1 MASEPRDSPPGYERT
16 PPASSTHQPS
26 NNTYCHAA
34 FALKHISKGKAA
46 GQRAPLWI
54 RARFQALLFTLGCH
68 IQRHCGKVLFIGLLV
83 FGALSVGLRVAAIE
97 TDIEQ
102 LWVEA
107 GSRVSRELRY
117 TKDKQGEENVF
128 TSQMLIQTP
137 KQEGT
142 NILTQ
147 ESLLLHLE
155 AALSASKVQVSLYG
169 KSWDLNKICF
179 KSGVPI
185 IENVMIERMIDKLFP
200 CMIITPLDCFW
211 EGSKLQGGS
220 AYLPGM
226 PDIQWMNLDPLKL
239 MDQLSQFTS
248 LEGFREML
256 DKAQVGHAYMNRPCL
271 DPNDP
276 DCPLSAPNKDL
287 RQSPDIAVELKGGC
301 HGFSKKFMH
310 WQEELIL
317 GERERS
323 SQGSL
328 QSAEALQTMF
338 LLMSPKQLYEHFKDD
353 YEIHDINWNEE
364 KATAILETWQRKFVE
379 VVHGSIPQNSSSNV
393 YAFSTTT
400 LNDIMKSFSDV
411 SVIRVAGGYLLML
424 AYACV
429 TMLRWDCAKSQG
441 AVGLAGV
448 LLVALSVAA
457 GLGLCSLLGL
467 SFNAATTQ
475 VLPFLALGIGVDDMF
490 LLAHSFTE
498 TGSNI
503 PFKACDTNLL
513 SSLFCE
519 KTGDCLRRTGT
530 SVALTSINNMI
541 AFFMAALVPIPALRA
556 FSLQAAV
563 VVVFNF
569 AMVLL
574 IFPAILSLD
583 LHRREDKRLDILC
596 CFYSPCSSRVIQIQ
610 PQEFSDANDN
620 HAPPHPH
627 APAMGTF
634 TGSTTITTS
643 THITT
648 TVQAFTQCDAAGQHI
663 VTILPPTSQ
672 ISTSPGPPPPS
683 SSSTDQY
690 GSRLFTPSSS
700 TRDLLSQ
707 TEENNP
713 GRECVPLPFLRWDLA
728 RFARDKYAPLL
739 LKPETKTAV
748 VVAFV
753 ALLGLSLYGTTK
765 VHDGLYLTDIV
776 PRDTKEYDFISAQ
789 FKYFSFYNM
798 YLVTMDGFDYAHSQR
813 ELVQLHNAFNSVKY
827 IVRDSDQKLPRM
839 WLHYFQDWLRGLQAS
854 FDADWEAGRITYES
868 YRNGTEDGAL
878 AYKLLIQTGSKKE
891 PFNYSQLTSRRL
903 VDDDGMIPA
912 EVFYIYL
919 TVWVSNDPLGY
930 AASQANFYPHPHEWI
945 HDKYDTT
952 GENLRIPAAEPL
964 EFAQFPFYLNGLRQ
978 ASDFIEAIE
987 SVRSIC
993 EEFMRKGIQNYPNGY
1008 PFLFWEQYIGLRHW
1022 FLLSISVVLACTFLV
1037 CAILLLNPW
1046 TAGVIVFILAM
1057 MTVELFG
1064 IMGLIGIKLS
1074 AIPVVIL
1081 IASVGIGV
1089 EFTVHIA
1096 LGFLTAIG
1104 DRNTRSAV
1112 ALEHMFAPVM
1122 DGAIST
1128 LLGVLMLAGSEFDF
1142 IMRYFFAVLAILTLL
1157 GILNGLVLLPVLL
1170 SIMGPPAEV
1179 APANGGNCL
1188 SSPSPKV
1195 TPPAM
1200 NHHGY
1205 YAGHIPSGRRQ
1216 AFSEVSDS
1224 EYYSETTTTS
1234 GIGEEDY
1241 KHSDRSAY
1249 ITAPNQPPTSR
1260 ILLEASKNPT
1270 FPKLTVVK
1278 PFSEGPAAGDPKDQA
1293 NESAQNAVNSI
1304 SSQVMR
1310 WDGKQDYQGHRRQ
1323 HLPSDR
1329 AHCPG
1334 RTTHCGPS
1342 RGPQQNRTKAPAH
1355 AGNTVTMVTATASVT
1370 VAVHP
1375 SLPGSYQGYMH
1386 EGFEDSE
1393 SDSFEDTKRTSQT
1406 YGRAT
1411 HSSKRDSLEIQD
1423 LESLEKNQH
1432 QAKQGLAT
1440 SGLSESDTAP
1450 AFEVTVMAPQPQ
1462 GQPRGREAGEGTDST
1477 AQRCPVQARLQ
1488 LRFER
1493 TGILRK
1499 MLACLH
1505 MLKTEQPARELLAFE
1520 FWPPNRPHSLTLL
1533 KTHSYSFHEDS
1544 G

>member
-1 MASEPRDSPPGYERT
+1 MASDHGVPGACVYGDLPPSYTRSQ
-16 PPASSTHQPS
+16 PPADPDLLRRPS
-26 NNTYCHAA
+26 YCHAA
-34 FALKHISKGKAA
+34 FALKQISKGKAV
-46 GQRAPLWI
+46 GQKAPLWI
-54 RARFQALLFTLGCH
+54 RARFQALLFSLGCH

-107 GSRVSRELRY
+107 GSRVSSELHYTRE
-117 TKDKQGEENVF
+117 KQGEESVF

-137 KQEGT
+137 KKEGT

-147 ESLLLHLE
+147 EALLVHME
-155 AALSASKVQVSLYG
+155 AALSASKVQVSLFG
-169 KSWDLNKICF
+169 KSWDLNKICY

-211 EGSKLQGGS
+211 EGAKLQGGS

-226 PDIQWMNLDPLKL
+226 PDIQWMNLDPVKL
-239 MDQLSQFTS
+239 MEELSQFTS
-248 LEGFREML
+248 LEGFKEML

-271 DPNDP
+271 DPSDT
-276 DCPLSAPNKDL
+276 DCPLSAPNKEH
-287 RQSPDIAVELKGGC
+287 RESPDIAEHVQGGC
-301 HGFSKKFMH
+301 HGFSRKFMH

-317 GERERS
+317 GGRVKN
-323 SQGSL
+323 SQDIL
-328 QSAEALQTMF
+328 LSAEALQTMF

-364 KATAILETWQRKFVE
+364 KATAILESWQRKFVE
-379 VVHGSIPQNSSSNV
+379 VVHHSIPENSSQSIH
-393 YAFSTTT
+393 AFSTTT

-411 SVIRVAGGYLLML
+411 SAIRVAGGYLLML

-498 TGSNI
+498 AGSNI
-503 PFKACDTNLL
+503 PFK
-513 SSLFCE
+513 E
-519 KTGDCLRRTGT
+519 RTGDCLRRTGT

-556 FSLQAAV
+556 FSLQAAII
-563 VVVFNF
+563 VVFNF

-596 CFYSPCSSRVIQIQ
+596 CLYSPCSDRVIHLSPHELSDVGEQ
-610 PQEFSDANDN
+610 PHNPTTATAHTHQYA
-620 HAPPHPH
+620 A
-627 APAMGTF
+627 
-634 TGSTTITTS
+634 GSTITTS
-643 THITT
+643 TQITT

-672 ISTSPGPPPPS
+672 ISTSPTSIIVCPTSQPQAITPS
-683 SSSTDQY
+683 PTTTSVPDPY
-690 GSRLFTPSSS
+690 GSQLFTPTSSS
-700 TRDLLSQ
+700 TRDLLAQVEDSKS
-707 TEENNP
+707 
-713 GRECVPLPFLRWDLA
+713 GKKCVPLPFLHWNLS
-728 RFARDKYAPLL
+728 RFAREKYAPLL
-739 LKPETKTAV
+739 LKPKSKATV
-748 VVAFV
+748 VVLFLG
-753 ALLGLSLYGTTK
+753 LLGLSLYGTTM

-776 PRDTKEYDFISAQ
+776 PRDTKEYDFIDAQ

-798 YLVTMDGFDYAHSQR
+798 HLVTMDGFDYARSQR
-813 ELVQLHNAFNSVKY
+813 LLIQLHNAFNSVRY
-827 IVRDSDQKLPRM
+827 VVRDSDNRLPRM
-839 WLHYFQDWLRGLQAS
+839 WLHYFQDWLRGLQAA
-854 FDADWEAGRITYES
+854 FDADWQAGRITYDS

-891 PFNYSQLTSRRL
+891 PFNYSQLTAQRL
-903 VDDDGMIPA
+903 VDAEGLIPP

-930 AASQANFYPHPHEWI
+930 AASQANFYPHPREWI

-978 ASDFIEAIE
+978 ASDFVEAIE
-987 SVRSIC
+987 SVRAVC
-993 EEFMRKGIQNYPNGY
+993 DEFSRKGVFNYPNGY

-1022 FLLSISVVLACTFLV
+1022 FLLAISVVLACTFLV

-1046 TAGVIVFILAM
+1046 TAGITVFILAM

-1104 DRNTRSAV
+1104 NRNKRSAV
-1112 ALEHMFAPVM
+1112 ALEHMFAPVV

-1142 IMRYFFAVLAILTLL
+1142 IMRYFFAVLAILTVL
-1157 GILNGLVLLPVLL
+1157 GMLNGLVLLPVLL
-1170 SIMGPPAEV
+1170 SLMGPPAEV
-1179 APANGGNCL
+1179 TPIDNG
-1188 SSPSPKV
+1188 SRMPTPSPE
-1195 TPPAM
+1195 PPLPPPM
-1200 NHHGY
+1200 MHHGY
-1205 YAGHIPSGRRQ
+1205 YTGHNPQSSRQQ
-1216 AFSEVSDS
+1216 AFSESSDS
-1224 EYYSETTTTS
+1224 EYYSEMTTTS

-1241 KHSDRSAY
+1241 KYCDRNVY
-1249 ITAPNQPPTSR
+1249 IASHTRVPPATSH
-1260 ILLEASKNPT
+1260 ILLEASKNPS

-1278 PFSEGPAAGDPKDQA
+1278 SFKENASTGGRIDAL
-1293 NESAQNAVNSI
+1293 NESSHSAQPPLGA
-1304 SSQVMR
+1304 QVTC
-1310 WDGKQDYQGHRRQ
+1310 WDANKREQQQDLQRLHTQ
-1323 HLPSDR
+1323 PPQQLPSER
-1329 AHCPG
+1329 AQFPG
-1334 RTTHCGPS
+1334 RTCQSGPKLQNN
-1342 RGPQQNRTKAPAH
+1342 RGPQRHRTKGPSYSNSSSTLPTQRGS
-1355 AGNTVTMVTATASVT
+1355 AGGAVTMVTATASVT

-1375 SLPGSYQGYMH
+1375 TLPGAACHGYMH
-1386 EGFEDSE
+1386 EGFDTDSE
-1393 SDSFEDTKRTSQT
+1393 SDCFEAAKRTCGDKT
-1406 YGRAT
+1406 NF
-1411 HSSKRDSLEIQD
+1411 SSHKRDSVELHD
-1423 LESLEKNQH
+1423 LEATQIETEH
-1432 QAKQGLAT
+1432 QLGKTKGGLRIQAAK
-1440 SGLSESDTAP
+1440 D
-1450 AFEVTVMAPQPQ
+1450 
-1462 GQPRGREAGEGTDST
+1462 
-1477 AQRCPVQARLQ
+1477 C
-1488 LRFER
+1488 
-1493 TGILRK
+1493 
-1499 MLACLH
+1499 
-1505 MLKTEQPARELLAFE
+1505 
-1520 FWPPNRPHSLTLL
+1520 
-1533 KTHSYSFHEDS
+1533 
-1544 G
+1544 

>member
-1 MASEPRDSPPGYERT
+1 MASDRGVPGSGVYGDLPPSYTRSQ
-16 PPASSTHQPS
+16 PPANPDLLRRPS
-26 NNTYCHAA
+26 YCHAA
-34 FALKHISKGKAA
+34 FALKQISKGKAV
-46 GQRAPLWI
+46 GQKAPLWI
-54 RARFQALLFTLGCH
+54 RARFQALLFSLGCH

-107 GSRVSRELRY
+107 GSRVSTELRY
-117 TKDKQGEENVF
+117 TKEKQGEESVF

-137 KQEGT
+137 KEEGT

-147 ESLLLHLE
+147 EALLVHIE
-155 AALSASKVQVSLYG
+155 AALSASKVQVSLFG
-169 KSWDLNKICF
+169 KSWDLNKICY

-211 EGSKLQGGS
+211 EGAKLQGGS

-226 PDIQWMNLDPLKL
+226 PDIQWMNLDPVKL
-239 MDQLSQFTS
+239 MEELSQFTS

-271 DPNDP
+271 DPSDP
-276 DCPLSAPNKDL
+276 DCPLSAPNKE
-287 RQSPDIAVELKGGC
+287 QGESPDIAGRLQGGC
-301 HGFSKKFMH
+301 HGFSRKFMH

-317 GERERS
+317 GGRVKS
-323 SQGSL
+323 SQDAL
-328 QSAEALQTMF
+328 LSAEALQTMF

-353 YEIHDINWNEE
+353 YEIHDINWNED
-364 KATAILETWQRKFVE
+364 KATAILESWQRKFVE
-379 VVHGSIPQNSSSNV
+379 VVHQSIPDNSTQSIH
-393 YAFSTTT
+393 AFSTTT

-498 TGSNI
+498 AASNI
-503 PFKACDTNLL
+503 PFK
-513 SSLFCE
+513 E
-519 KTGDCLRRTGT
+519 RTGDCLRRTGT

-556 FSLQAAV
+556 FSLQAAI

-583 LHRREDKRLDILC
+583 LHRREDKRLDVLC
-596 CFYSPCSSRVIQIQ
+596 CLYSPCSDRVIQLS
-610 PQEFSDANDN
+610 PHELSDAGEQ
-620 HAPPHPH
+620 PHTPTTATAH
-627 APAMGTF
+627 THQY
-634 TGSTTITTS
+634 TGGSTITTS
-643 THITT
+643 TQITT

-672 ISTSPGPPPPS
+672 ISTSPTSIILCPTSQPQAITPSPPTTSVPDP
-683 SSSTDQY
+683 Y
-690 GSRLFTPSSS
+690 GSQLFTPTSSS
-700 TRDLLSQ
+700 TRDLLAQVEDSKS
-707 TEENNP
+707 
-713 GRECVPLPFLRWDLA
+713 GKKCVPLPFLHWNLSS
-728 RFARDKYAPLL
+728 FAREKYAPLL
-739 LKPETKTAV
+739 LKPNSKAIV
-748 VVAFV
+748 VVFFLG
-753 ALLGLSLYGTTK
+753 LLGLSLYGTTM

-776 PRDTKEYDFISAQ
+776 PRDTKEYDFIDAQ

-798 YLVTMDGFDYAHSQR
+798 YLVTMDGFDYARSQR
-813 ELVQLHNAFNSVKY
+813 LLIQLHNAFNSVKY
-827 IVRDSDQKLPRM
+827 VVRDSDGKLPRM
-839 WLHYFQDWLRGLQAS
+839 WLHYFQDWLRGLQAA
-854 FDADWEAGRITYES
+854 FDADWQAGRITSDS

-903 VDDDGMIPA
+903 VDAEGLIPA

-930 AASQANFYPHPHEWI
+930 AASQANFYPHPREWI

-978 ASDFIEAIE
+978 ASDFVEAIE
-987 SVRSIC
+987 SVRAIC
-993 EEFMRKGIQNYPNGY
+993 DEFSRKGVFNYPNGY

-1022 FLLSISVVLACTFLV
+1022 FLLAISVVLACTFLV

-1046 TAGVIVFILAM
+1046 TAGIIVFILAM

-1104 DRNTRSAV
+1104 NRNKRSAV
-1112 ALEHMFAPVM
+1112 ALEHMFAPVV

-1142 IMRYFFAVLAILTLL
+1142 IMRYFFAVLAILTVL
-1157 GILNGLVLLPVLL
+1157 GMLNGLVLLPVLL
-1170 SIMGPPAEV
+1170 SMMGPPAEITPV
-1179 APANGGNCL
+1179 DSASRLPT
-1188 SSPSPKV
+1188 PSPE
-1195 TPPAM
+1195 PPLPPPM
-1200 NHHGY
+1200 THHGY
-1205 YAGHIPSGRRQ
+1205 YTGHHNPRSTRQQ
-1216 AFSEVSDS
+1216 AFSESSDS
-1224 EYYSETTTTS
+1224 EYYSEVTTTS

-1241 KHSDRSAY
+1241 KYCDRSAY
-1249 ITAPNQPPTSR
+1249 IAPHTNVPPPTSH
-1260 ILLEASKNPT
+1260 ILLEASKNPS

-1278 PFSEGPAAGDPKDQA
+1278 PFRENAAGTGGRIEPL
-1293 NESAQNAVNSI
+1293 NESSHVAQSPLG
-1304 SSQVMR
+1304 SQLTC
-1310 WDGKQDYQGHRRQ
+1310 WDGNKRESQQGPQRLQGPQ

-1329 AHCPG
+1329 AHFPG
-1334 RTTHCGPS
+1334 RTCQSGPRQPG
-1342 RGPQQNRTKAPAH
+1342 RGPQPNRTKGPSFSNSSSALPMQQ
-1355 AGNTVTMVTATASVT
+1355 GSTGGPVTMVTATASVT

-1375 SLPGSYQGYMH
+1375 TLPGAAYQGYMH
-1386 EGFEDSE
+1386 EGFDTDSE
-1393 SDSFEDTKRTSQT
+1393 LDCFEAAKRTCGDKT
-1406 YGRAT
+1406 NF
-1411 HSSKRDSLEIQD
+1411 SSCKRDSLELQD
-1423 LESLEKNQH
+1423 LEATQSQAEH
-1432 QAKQGLAT
+1432 QIGKTQG
-1440 SGLSESDTAP
+1440 GLRIQAP
-1450 AFEVTVMAPQPQ
+1450 K
-1462 GQPRGREAGEGTDST
+1462 D
-1477 AQRCPVQARLQ
+1477 C
-1488 LRFER
+1488 
-1493 TGILRK
+1493 
-1499 MLACLH
+1499 
-1505 MLKTEQPARELLAFE
+1505 
-1520 FWPPNRPHSLTLL
+1520 
-1533 KTHSYSFHEDS
+1533 
-1544 G
+1544 

>member
-1 MASEPRDSPPGYERT
+1 MASDRRVPGAGAFGDSPPGYRRS
-16 PPASSTHQPS
+16 PPAVNSG
-26 NNTYCHAA
+26 YCRAA
-34 FALKHISKGKAA
+34 FALKQINKGKAV
-46 GQRAPLWI
+46 GQKAPLWI
-54 RARFQALLFTLGCH
+54 RARFQALLFSLGCH

-97 TDIEQ
+97 TDIEE

-107 GSRVSRELRY
+107 GSRVSRELQY
-117 TKDKQGEENVF
+117 TKEKQGEESVF

-137 KQEGT
+137 AQEGT

-226 PDIQWMNLDPLKL
+226 SDIQWMNLDPVQL
-239 MDQLSQFTS
+239 MEQLSQFTS
-248 LEGFREML
+248 LEGFKEML
-256 DKAQVGHAYMNRPCL
+256 EKAQVGHAYMNRPCL
-271 DPNDP
+271 NPDDP
-276 DCPLSAPNKDL
+276 DCPSGAPNKEQ
-287 RQSPDIAVELKGGC
+287 RQSPDITAELQGGC

-317 GERERS
+317 GGRAKDTHNA
-323 SQGSL
+323 L
-328 QSAEALQTMF
+328 QSAAALQTMF
-338 LLMSPKQLYEHFKDD
+338 LLMSPRQLYEHFKDD
-353 YEIHDINWNEE
+353 YEIHDINWNED
-364 KATAILETWQRKFVE
+364 KATAILESWQRKFVE
-379 VVHGSIPQNSSSNV
+379 VVHQSIPQNASSHMH
-393 YAFSTTT
+393 AFSTTT

-498 TGSNI
+498 TASNI
-503 PFKACDTNLL
+503 PLK
-513 SSLFCE
+513 E
-519 KTGDCLRRTGT
+519 RTGDCLRRTGT

-556 FSLQAAV
+556 FSLQAAI

-596 CFYSPCSSRVIQIQ
+596 CFYSPCSSRVLQIQ
-610 PQEFSDANDN
+610 PQELADSSES
-620 HAPPHPH
+620 HQTRPPPT
-627 APAMGTF
+627 PTYS
-634 TGSTTITTS
+634 GSTITTS

-648 TVQAFTQCDAAGQHI
+648 TVQAFTQCDATGQHI

-672 ISTSPGPPPPS
+672 ISTSPPS
-683 SSSTDQY
+683 VVLAPSPTTTPSDPY
-690 GSRLFTPSSS
+690 GSQLFTPSSS
-700 TRDLLSQ
+700 TRDLLAQ
-707 TEENNP
+707 VEEPKP
-713 GRECVPLPFLRWDLA
+713 GQDCVPLPFFHWNLST
-728 RFARDKYAPLL
+728 FAREKYAPLL
-739 LKPETKTAV
+739 LKPETKTV
-748 VVAFV
+748 VVVMFV
-753 ALLGLSLYGTTK
+753 ALLSLSLYGTTM

-798 YLVTMDGFDYAHSQR
+798 YLVTMDGFDYARSQR
-813 ELVQLHNAFNSVKY
+813 QLLQLHNAFNSVKY
-827 IVRDSDQKLPRM
+827 VVRDSDQKLPRM
-839 WLHYFQDWLRGLQAS
+839 WLHYFQDWLRGLQAT
-854 FDADWEAGRITYES
+854 FDADWEAGRINRDS

-891 PFNYSQLTSRRL
+891 PFNYSHLTSRRL
-903 VDDDGMIPA
+903 VDSEGLVPP

-930 AASQANFYPHPHEWI
+930 AASQANFYPHPREWI

-987 SVRSIC
+987 SVRAIC
-993 EEFMRKGIQNYPNGY
+993 EEFNRKGIRNYPNGY

-1022 FLLSISVVLACTFLV
+1022 FLLAVSVVLACTFLV

-1112 ALEHMFAPVM
+1112 ALEHMFAPVI

-1142 IMRYFFAVLAILTLL
+1142 IMRYFFAVLTILTLL
-1157 GILNGLVLLPVLL
+1157 GMLNGLVLLPVLL
-1170 SIMGPPAEV
+1170 SIVGPPPEV
-1179 APANGGNCL
+1179 TLANNGHRV
-1188 SSPSPKV
+1188 P
-1195 TPPAM
+1195 TPGPEPLPPPM
-1200 NHHGY
+1200 HHHGY
-1205 YAGHIPSGRRQ
+1205 YAERNPEGVHQQ
-1216 AFSEVSDS
+1216 AFSDSSDS

-1234 GIGEEDY
+1234 GFGEDEY
-1241 KHSDRSAY
+1241 KYCDQIAY
-1249 ITAPNQPPTSR
+1249 AAPTNAPPVSR
-1260 ILLEASKNPT
+1260 ILLEATKNPN

-1278 PFSEGPAAGDPKDQA
+1278 PYSEGTITQKDK
-1293 NESAQNAVNSI
+1293 NEFSQNPVNSV
-1304 SSQVMR
+1304 SSQLTR
-1310 WDGKQDYQGHRRQ
+1310 WDGKHEFQGPSRTH
-1323 HLPSDR
+1323 HLPRDR
-1329 AHCPG
+1329 SHCPG
-1334 RTTHCGPS
+1334 RTNQC
-1342 RGPQQNRTKAPAH
+1342 GPQQNRGAH
-1355 AGNTVTMVTATASVT
+1355 ANRTKIPARVLQQPSNAVTMVTATASVT

-1375 SLPGSYQGYMH
+1375 NLPGSYQTYTH
-1386 EGFEDSE
+1386 EGFEDSRL
-1393 SDSFEDTKRTSQT
+1393 DSFEDTTRTLQP
-1406 YGRAT
+1406 YGKGT
-1411 HSSKRDSLEIQD
+1411 QPIKTQESLELQD
-1423 LESLEKNQH
+1423 LECVERNQH
-1432 QAKQGLAT
+1432 QAK
-1440 SGLSESDTAP
+1440 
-1450 AFEVTVMAPQPQ
+1450 
-1462 GQPRGREAGEGTDST
+1462 
-1477 AQRCPVQARLQ
+1477 
-1488 LRFER
+1488 
-1493 TGILRK
+1493 
-1499 MLACLH
+1499 
-1505 MLKTEQPARELLAFE
+1505 
-1520 FWPPNRPHSLTLL
+1520 
-1533 KTHSYSFHEDS
+1533 
-1544 G
+1544 

>member
-1 MASEPRDSPPGYERT
+1 MTQSTQSRDSSCYIGNEI
-16 PPASSTHQPS
+16 AS
-26 NNTYCHAA
+26 
-34 FALKHISKGKAA
+34 GKAV
-46 GQRAPLWI
+46 GQKAPLWI
-54 RARFQALLFTLGCH
+54 RARFQALLFSLGCH

-102 LWVEA
+102 LWVE
-107 GSRVSRELRY
+107 GDRVSTELRY
-117 TKDKQGEENVF
+117 TREKQGEESVF

-137 KQEGT
+137 KEEGT

-147 ESLLLHLE
+147 EALLVHME
-155 AALSASKVQVSLYG
+155 AALSASKVQVSLFG
-169 KSWDLNKICF
+169 KSWDLNKICY

-211 EGSKLQGGS
+211 EGAKLQGGS

-226 PDIQWMNLDPLKL
+226 PDIQWMNLDPVKL
-239 MDQLSQFTS
+239 MEELSQFTS
-248 LEGFREML
+248 LEGFKEML
-256 DKAQVGHAYMNRPCL
+256 DKAQVGHAYMNRSCL
-271 DPNDP
+271 DHSDP
-276 DCPLSAPNKDL
+276 DCPLSAPNKETGE
-287 RQSPDIAVELKGGC
+287 SPNIAQHLQGGC
-301 HGFSKKFMH
+301 HGFSRKFMH

-317 GERERS
+317 GGRLKN
-323 SQGSL
+323 SQDTL
-328 QSAEALQTMF
+328 LSAEALQTMF

-364 KATAILETWQRKFVE
+364 KATAILESWQRKFVE
-379 VVHGSIPQNSSSNV
+379 VVHQSIPSNSSQSIH
-393 YAFSTTT
+393 AFSTTT

-498 TGSNI
+498 AGSNI
-503 PFKACDTNLL
+503 PFK
-513 SSLFCE
+513 E
-519 KTGDCLRRTGT
+519 RTGDCLRRTGT

-556 FSLQAAV
+556 FSLQAAI

-596 CFYSPCSSRVIQIQ
+596 CLYSPCSDRVIHLSPHELSDGGEQ
-610 PQEFSDANDN
+610 PHTPTTATAHTHQYA
-620 HAPPHPH
+620 
-627 APAMGTF
+627 G
-634 TGSTTITTS
+634 GSTITTS
-643 THITT
+643 TQITT

-672 ISTSPGPPPPS
+672 ISTSPPS
-683 SSSTDQY
+683 IILCPTSQ
-690 GSRLFTPSSS
+690 LFTPTSSS
-700 TRDLLSQ
+700 TRDLLAQVEDSKS
-707 TEENNP
+707 
-713 GRECVPLPFLRWDLA
+713 GKKCVPLPFLHWNLST
-728 RFARDKYAPLL
+728 FAREKYAPLL
-739 LKPETKTAV
+739 LKPKSKAIV
-748 VVAFV
+748 VVLFLG
-753 ALLGLSLYGTTK
+753 LLGLSLYGTTM

-776 PRDTKEYDFISAQ
+776 PRDTKEYDFIDAQ

-798 YLVTMDGFDYAHSQR
+798 YLVTMDGFDYARSQR
-813 ELVQLHNAFNSVKY
+813 LLIQLHNAFNSVRY
-827 IVRDSDQKLPRM
+827 VVRDSDSKLPRM
-839 WLHYFQDWLRGLQAS
+839 WLHYFHDWLRGLQAA
-854 FDADWEAGRITYES
+854 FDADWQAGRITTDS

-903 VDDDGMIPA
+903 VDAEGLIPP

-930 AASQANFYPHPHEWI
+930 AASQANFYPHPREWI

-978 ASDFIEAIE
+978 AGDFVEAIE
-987 SVRSIC
+987 SVRAIC
-993 EEFMRKGIQNYPNGY
+993 DEFSRKGVFNYPNGY

-1046 TAGVIVFILAM
+1046 TAGIIVFILAM

-1104 DRNTRSAV
+1104 NRNKRSAV
-1112 ALEHMFAPVM
+1112 ALEHMFAPVV

-1142 IMRYFFAVLAILTLL
+1142 IMRYFFAVLAILTVL
-1157 GILNGLVLLPVLL
+1157 GMLNGLVLLPVLL
-1170 SIMGPPAEV
+1170 SMMGPPAEV
-1179 APANGGNCL
+1179 TPVDNASRLPT
-1188 SSPSPKV
+1188 PSPE
-1195 TPPAM
+1195 PPLPPPM
-1200 NHHGY
+1200 THHGY
-1205 YAGHIPSGRRQ
+1205 YTGHHNLRSSRQQ
-1216 AFSEVSDS
+1216 AFSESSDS
-1224 EYYSETTTTS
+1224 EYYSEMTTTS

-1241 KHSDRSAY
+1241 KLRA
-1249 ITAPNQPPTSR
+1249 
-1260 ILLEASKNPT
+1260 
-1270 FPKLTVVK
+1270 
-1278 PFSEGPAAGDPKDQA
+1278 
-1293 NESAQNAVNSI
+1293 ESS
-1304 SSQVMR
+1304 
-1310 WDGKQDYQGHRRQ
+1310 Q

-1329 AHCPG
+1329 AHFPG
-1334 RTTHCGPS
+1334 RTCQSGPRLQNS
-1342 RGPQQNRTKAPAH
+1342 RGPQPNRTKGQSYSNSTSTLPIQQ
-1355 AGNTVTMVTATASVT
+1355 GSTGGPVTMVTATASVT

-1375 SLPGSYQGYMH
+1375 TLPGVAYQGYMH
-1386 EGFEDSE
+1386 EGFDTDSE
-1393 SDSFEDTKRTSQT
+1393 SDCFEADKRTCADKT
-1406 YGRAT
+1406 NF
-1411 HSSKRDSLEIQD
+1411 SSCKRDALEIQD
-1423 LESLEKNQH
+1423 LEATQFQTEH
-1432 QAKQGLAT
+1432 QMGKTQG
-1440 SGLSESDTAP
+1440 ESADW
-1450 AFEVTVMAPQPQ
+1450 Q
-1462 GQPRGREAGEGTDST
+1462 S
-1477 AQRCPVQARLQ
+1477 
-1488 LRFER
+1488 
-1493 TGILRK
+1493 
-1499 MLACLH
+1499 
-1505 MLKTEQPARELLAFE
+1505 
-1520 FWPPNRPHSLTLL
+1520 
-1533 KTHSYSFHEDS
+1533 
-1544 G
+1544 

>member
-1 MASEPRDSPPGYERT
+1 FHRMKPVRRLS
-16 PPASSTHQPS
+16 Q
-26 NNTYCHAA
+26 
-34 FALKHISKGKAA
+34 K
-46 GQRAPLWI
+46 APLWI
-54 RARFQALLFTLGCH
+54 RARFQALLFSLGCH
-68 IQRHCGKVLFIGLLV
+68 IQRHCGKVLFVGLLV

-107 GSRVSRELRY
+107 GSRVSTELRY
-117 TKDKQGEENVF
+117 TKEKQGEESVF

-137 KQEGT
+137 KEEGT

-147 ESLLLHLE
+147 EALLVHME
-155 AALSASKVQVSLYG
+155 AALSASKVQVSLFG
-169 KSWDLNKICF
+169 KSWDLNKICY

-211 EGSKLQGGS
+211 EGAKLQGGS

-226 PDIQWMNLDPLKL
+226 PDIQWMNLDPVKL
-239 MDQLSQFTS
+239 MEELSQFTS
-248 LEGFREML
+248 LEGFKEML

-271 DPNDP
+271 DPSDP
-276 DCPLSAPNKDL
+276 DCPLSAPNKD
-287 RQSPDIAVELKGGC
+287 PDIAGRLQGGC
-301 HGFSKKFMH
+301 HGFSRKFMH

-317 GERERS
+317 GGRVKNSRDA
-323 SQGSL
+323 L
-328 QSAEALQTMF
+328 LSAEALQTMF

-364 KATAILETWQRKFVE
+364 KATAILESWQRKFVE
-379 VVHGSIPQNSSSNV
+379 LVHQSIPSNSSQSIH
-393 YAFSTTT
+393 AFSTTT

-498 TGSNI
+498 AGSNI
-503 PFKACDTNLL
+503 PFKDR
-513 SSLFCE
+513 
-519 KTGDCLRRTGT
+519 TGDCLRRTGT

-556 FSLQAAV
+556 FSLQAAI

-569 AMVLL
+569 GMVLL

-583 LHRREDKRLDILC
+583 LHRREDKRLDVLC
-596 CFYSPCSSRVIQIQ
+596 CLYSPCSDRVIHLS
-610 PQEFSDANDN
+610 PHELSDAGD
-620 HAPPHPH
+620 
-627 APAMGTF
+627 TQ
-634 TGSTTITTS
+634 
-643 THITT
+643 ITT

-672 ISTSPGPPPPS
+672 ISTSP
-683 SSSTDQY
+683 T
-690 GSRLFTPSSS
+690 S
-700 TRDLLSQ
+700 TRDLLAQVEDSK
-707 TEENNP
+707 P
-713 GRECVPLPFLRWDLA
+713 GKECVPLPFLHWNLSS
-728 RFARDKYAPLL
+728 FAREKYAPLL
-739 LKPETKTAV
+739 LKPKSKAIV
-748 VVAFV
+748 VVLFLG
-753 ALLGLSLYGTTK
+753 LLGLSLYGTTM

-776 PRDTKEYDFISAQ
+776 PRDTKEYDFIDAQ

-798 YLVTMDGFDYAHSQR
+798 YLVTMDGFDYARSQR
-813 ELVQLHNAFNSVKY
+813 PLVQLHNAFNSVKY
-827 IVRDSDQKLPRM
+827 VVRDSDHKLPRM
-839 WLHYFQDWLRGLQAS
+839 WLHYFQDWLNGLQAA
-854 FDADWEAGRITYES
+854 FDADWQAGRITSDS

-903 VDDDGMIPA
+903 VDAEGLIPT

-930 AASQANFYPHPHEWI
+930 AASQANFYPHPREWI

-978 ASDFIEAIE
+978 ASDFVEAIE
-987 SVRSIC
+987 SVRAIC
-993 EEFMRKGIQNYPNGY
+993 DEFSRKGVLNYPNGY
-1008 PFLFWEQYIGLRHW
+1008 PFLFWGEVHR
-1022 FLLSISVVLACTFLV
+1022 VVVCTFLV

-1046 TAGVIVFILAM
+1046 TAGIIVFILAM

-1104 DRNTRSAV
+1104 NRNKRSAV
-1112 ALEHMFAPVM
+1112 ALEHMFAPVV

-1128 LLGVLMLAGSEFDF
+1128 LLGVVMLAGSEFDF
-1142 IMRYFFAVLAILTLL
+1142 IMRYFFAVLAILTVL
-1157 GILNGLVLLPVLL
+1157 GMLNGLVLLPVLL
-1170 SIMGPPAEV
+1170 SMMGPPSEV
-1179 APANGGNCL
+1179 TAVDNASRLPT
-1188 SSPSPKV
+1188 PSPE
-1195 TPPAM
+1195 PHSAM
-1200 NHHGY
+1200 PMQQGSV
-1205 YAGHIPSGRRQ
+1205 G
-1216 AFSEVSDS
+1216 
-1224 EYYSETTTTS
+1224 
-1234 GIGEEDY
+1234 
-1241 KHSDRSAY
+1241 
-1249 ITAPNQPPTSR
+1249 
-1260 ILLEASKNPT
+1260 
-1270 FPKLTVVK
+1270 
-1278 PFSEGPAAGDPKDQA
+1278 GP
-1293 NESAQNAVNSI
+1293 
-1304 SSQVMR
+1304 
-1310 WDGKQDYQGHRRQ
+1310 
-1323 HLPSDR
+1323 
-1329 AHCPG
+1329 
-1334 RTTHCGPS
+1334 
-1342 RGPQQNRTKAPAH
+1342 
-1355 AGNTVTMVTATASVT
+1355 VTMVTATASVT

-1375 SLPGSYQGYMH
+1375 TLPGAAYQGYMH
-1386 EGFEDSE
+1386 EGFDTDSE
-1393 SDSFEDTKRTSQT
+1393 SDCFEAAGRTRGGKT
-1406 YGRAT
+1406 NF
-1411 HSSKRDSLEIQD
+1411 SSCKRDSLELQD
-1423 LESLEKNQH
+1423 LEATQNHSEHQH
-1432 QAKQGLAT
+1432 SKTTQGEFVA
-1440 SGLSESDTAP
+1440 SQSQ
-1450 AFEVTVMAPQPQ
+1450 VHRTVNLLNMCI
-1462 GQPRGREAGEGTDST
+1462 EG
-1477 AQRCPVQARLQ
+1477 
-1488 LRFER
+1488 
-1493 TGILRK
+1493 
-1499 MLACLH
+1499 
-1505 MLKTEQPARELLAFE
+1505 
-1520 FWPPNRPHSLTLL
+1520 
-1533 KTHSYSFHEDS
+1533 
-1544 G
+1544 

>member
-1 MASEPRDSPPGYERT
+1 MCNNNVITPFSP
-16 PPASSTHQPS
+16 SM
-26 NNTYCHAA
+26 
-34 FALKHISKGKAA
+34 FL
-46 GQRAPLWI
+46 L
-54 RARFQALLFTLGCH
+54 FQALLFSLGCH

-117 TKDKQGEENVF
+117 TKEKQGEESVF

-147 ESLLLHLE
+147 GALLLHLE
-155 AALSASKVQVSLYG
+155 AALSASKVQVSLFG
-169 KSWDLNKICF
+169 KSWDLNKICY

-200 CMIITPLDCFW
+200 CMIVTPLDCFW
-211 EGSKLQGGS
+211 EGAKLQGGS

-239 MDQLSQFTS
+239 MEELSQFTS

-271 DPNDP
+271 DPNDAE
-276 DCPLSAPNKDL
+276 CPLSAPNKDL
-287 RQSPDIAVELKGGC
+287 RESPDIAGRLQGGC

-317 GERERS
+317 GGRVKDT
-323 SQGSL
+323 QNAL

-353 YEIHDINWNEE
+353 YEIHDINWNED
-364 KATAILETWQRKFVE
+364 KATAILESWQRKFVE
-379 VVHGSIPQNSSSNV
+379 VAHGSIPQNSTSEIH
-393 YAFSTTT
+393 AFSTTT

-467 SFNAATTQ
+467 SFNAVTTQ

-498 TGSNI
+498 TGINI
-503 PFKACDTNLL
+503 PFK
-513 SSLFCE
+513 E
-519 KTGDCLRRTGT
+519 RTGDCLRRTGT

-556 FSLQAAV
+556 FSLQAAII
-563 VVVFNF
+563 VVFNF

-610 PQEFSDANDN
+610 PQEFSD
-620 HAPPHPH
+620 
-627 APAMGTF
+627 
-634 TGSTTITTS
+634 
-643 THITT
+643 ITT

-672 ISTSPGPPPPS
+672 ISTSPPS
-683 SSSTDQY
+683 
-690 GSRLFTPSSS
+690 LFTPSSS
-700 TRDLLSQ
+700 TRDLLAQMDESK
-707 TEENNP
+707 EA
-713 GRECVPLPFLRWDLA
+713 RECVPLPFFRWNLSS
-728 RFARDKYAPLL
+728 FAREKYAPLL
-739 LKPETKTAV
+739 LKPESKV
-748 VVAFV
+748 VVVVLFV
-753 ALLGLSLYGTTK
+753 ALLGLSLYGTTM

-776 PRDTKEYDFISAQ
+776 PRDTKEYDFINAQ

-798 YLVTMDGFDYAHSQR
+798 YLVTMDGFDYARSQR
-813 ELVQLHNAFNSVKY
+813 LLIQLHNSFTSVKY
-827 IVRDSDQKLPRM
+827 VVKDSDQQLPRM
-839 WLHYFQDWLRGLQAS
+839 WLHYFQDWLRGLQAA
-854 FDADWEAGRITYES
+854 FDTDWEAGRITWDNYH
-868 YRNGTEDGAL
+868 NGTEDGVL
-878 AYKLLIQTGSKKE
+878 AYKLLIQTGSKKD
-891 PFNYSQLTSRRL
+891 PFNYNQLTSRRL
-903 VDDDGMIPA
+903 MNEEGLIHP

-930 AASQANFYPHPHEWI
+930 AASQGNFYPQPREWI

-978 ASDFIEAIE
+978 ASDFIESIE
-987 SVRSIC
+987 SVRAIC
-993 EEFMRKGIQNYPNGY
+993 EEFTRKGVLNYPNGY

-1022 FLLSISVVLACTFLV
+1022 FLLAVSVVLACTFLV

-1046 TAGVIVFILAM
+1046 TAGIIVFILAM

-1096 LGFLTAIG
+1096 LAFLTAIG
-1104 DRNTRSAV
+1104 NRNRRSAV
-1112 ALEHMFAPVM
+1112 ALEHMFAPVI

-1142 IMRYFFAVLAILTLL
+1142 ILRYFFAVLAILTVL

-1170 SIMGPPAEV
+1170 SLMGPPPEV
-1179 APANGGNCL
+1179 TPADNGSRL
-1188 SSPSPKV
+1188 PTPSPEPL
-1195 TPPAM
+1195 PPPM
-1200 NHHGY
+1200 THHGY
-1205 YAGHIPSGRRQ
+1205 YGGHGPQGPRQQ
-1216 AFSEVSDS
+1216 AFSESSDS

-1234 GIGEEDY
+1234 GIGEEY
-1241 KHSDRSAY
+1241 KYCDRSPY
-1249 ITAPNQPPTSR
+1249 ITSPTSH
-1260 ILLEASKNPT
+1260 ILLEDSKNPS
-1270 FPKLTVVK
+1270 FPKLTV
-1278 PFSEGPAAGDPKDQA
+1278 
-1293 NESAQNAVNSI
+1293 
-1304 SSQVMR
+1304 R
-1310 WDGKQDYQGHRRQ
+1310 
-1323 HLPSDR
+1323 
-1329 AHCPG
+1329 
-1334 RTTHCGPS
+1334 
-1342 RGPQQNRTKAPAH
+1342 
-1355 AGNTVTMVTATASVT
+1355 
-1370 VAVHP
+1370 
-1375 SLPGSYQGYMH
+1375 
-1386 EGFEDSE
+1386 
-1393 SDSFEDTKRTSQT
+1393 
-1406 YGRAT
+1406 
-1411 HSSKRDSLEIQD
+1411 
-1423 LESLEKNQH
+1423 
-1432 QAKQGLAT
+1432 
-1440 SGLSESDTAP
+1440 
-1450 AFEVTVMAPQPQ
+1450 
-1462 GQPRGREAGEGTDST
+1462 
-1477 AQRCPVQARLQ
+1477 
-1488 LRFER
+1488 
-1493 TGILRK
+1493 
-1499 MLACLH
+1499 
-1505 MLKTEQPARELLAFE
+1505 
-1520 FWPPNRPHSLTLL
+1520 
-1533 KTHSYSFHEDS
+1533 
-1544 G
+1544 

>member
-1 MASEPRDSPPGYERT
+1 MASDRGVPGAGVFGDLPPSYTRSQ
-16 PPASSTHQPS
+16 PPANPDLLRRPG
-26 NNTYCHAA
+26 YCHAA
-34 FALKHISKGKAA
+34 FALKQISKGKAV
-46 GQRAPLWI
+46 GQKAPLWI
-54 RARFQALLFTLGCH
+54 RATFQAFLFSLGCH

-83 FGALSVGLRVAAIE
+83 FGALSVGLRVASIE
-97 TDIEQ
+97 TNIEQ

-107 GSRVSRELRY
+107 GSRVSTELCYTRE
-117 TKDKQGEENVF
+117 KQGEESVF

-137 KQEGT
+137 KEEGT
-142 NILTQ
+142 DVLTQ
-147 ESLLLHLE
+147 DALLVHME
-155 AALSASKVQVSLYG
+155 AALSASKVQVSLFG
-169 KSWDLNKICF
+169 KSWDLNKICY

-211 EGSKLQGGS
+211 EGAKLQGGS

-226 PDIQWMNLDPLKL
+226 PDIQWMNLDPVKL
-239 MDQLSQFTS
+239 MEELSQFTS
-248 LEGFREML
+248 LEGFKEML

-271 DPNDP
+271 NPADP
-276 DCPLSAPNKDL
+276 DCPLSAPNKE
-287 RQSPDIAVELKGGC
+287 QEESSDIAGRLQGGC
-301 HGFSKKFMH
+301 FGFSQKFMH

-317 GERERS
+317 GGLAKN
-323 SQGSL
+323 SQGAL
-328 QSAEALQTMF
+328 LSAEALQTMF

-364 KATAILETWQRKFVE
+364 KATAILESWQRKFVE
-379 VVHGSIPQNSSSNV
+379 VVHQSVPDNSTQSIH
-393 YAFSTTT
+393 AFSTTT

-498 TGSNI
+498 AGSNI
-503 PFKACDTNLL
+503 PFK
-513 SSLFCE
+513 E
-519 KTGDCLRRTGT
+519 RTGDCLRRTGT

-556 FSLQAAV
+556 FSLQAAI

-583 LHRREDKRLDILC
+583 LHRREDKRLDVLC
-596 CFYSPCSSRVIQIQ
+596 CLYSPCSDRVIHLS
-610 PQEFSDANDN
+610 PQELSDAGQQPHTPTTGTA
-620 HAPPHPH
+620 HAHQY
-627 APAMGTF
+627 AA
-634 TGSTTITTS
+634 GSTITTS
-643 THITT
+643 TQITT

-672 ISTSPGPPPPS
+672 ISTSPPS
-683 SSSTDQY
+683 IIVCPTSQAQATSPSPTTTSVPDPY
-690 GSRLFTPSSS
+690 GSQLFTPTSSS
-700 TRDLLSQ
+700 TRDLLAQVEDSKS
-707 TEENNP
+707 
-713 GRECVPLPFLRWDLA
+713 GKKCVPLPFLHWNLSS
-728 RFARDKYAPLL
+728 FAREKYAPLL
-739 LKPETKTAV
+739 LQPKSKAV
-748 VVAFV
+748 VVVLFLG
-753 ALLGLSLYGTTK
+753 LLGLSLYGTTM

-776 PRDTKEYDFISAQ
+776 PRDTKEYDFIEAQ

-798 YLVTMDGFDYAHSQR
+798 YLVTMDGFDYARSQR
-813 ELVQLHNAFNSVKY
+813 LLIQLHNSFNSVRY
-827 IVRDSDQKLPRM
+827 VVRDSDNKLPRM
-839 WLHYFQDWLRGLQAS
+839 WLHYFQDWLKGLQVA
-854 FDADWEAGRITYES
+854 FDADWQAGRITADS

-891 PFNYSQLTSRRL
+891 PFNYSQLTSRQL
-903 VDDDGMIPA
+903 VDAEGLIPP

-930 AASQANFYPHPHEWI
+930 AASQANFYPHPREWI

-978 ASDFIEAIE
+978 AGDFVEAIE
-987 SVRSIC
+987 SVRAIC
-993 EEFMRKGIQNYPNGY
+993 DEFGRKGVFNYPNGY

-1046 TAGVIVFILAM
+1046 TAGIIVFILAM

-1104 DRNTRSAV
+1104 NRHKRSAV
-1112 ALEHMFAPVM
+1112 ALEHMFAPVV

-1142 IMRYFFAVLAILTLL
+1142 IMRYFFAVLAILTVL
-1157 GILNGLVLLPVLL
+1157 GMLNGLVLLPVLL
-1170 SIMGPPAEV
+1170 SMMGPPAEV
-1179 APANGGNCL
+1179 TPVDNGSCL
-1188 SSPSPKV
+1188 PTPSPE
-1195 TPPAM
+1195 PPLPPPMA
-1200 NHHGY
+1200 HHGY
-1205 YAGHIPSGRRQ
+1205 YAGHHNPRSPRQQ
-1216 AFSEVSDS
+1216 AFSESSDS
-1224 EYYSETTTTS
+1224 EYYSELTTTS

-1241 KHSDRSAY
+1241 KYCDRSSYLASHTT
-1249 ITAPNQPPTSR
+1249 IPPATSH
-1260 ILLEASKNPT
+1260 ILLEASKNPN

-1278 PFSEGPAAGDPKDQA
+1278 PFRENTAGGRIEPLC
-1293 NESAQNAVNSI
+1293 ESAHNAQSPLG
-1304 SSQVMR
+1304 SQVTC
-1310 WDGKQDYQGHRRQ
+1310 WDGNKREQLNDLQRLQAQPVQ
-1323 HLPSDR
+1323 HLPSDS
-1329 AHCPG
+1329 AQFPG
-1334 RTTHCGPS
+1334 RTCESGPRLQNG
-1342 RGPQQNRTKAPAH
+1342 RGPQPNRTKGPSYSH
-1355 AGNTVTMVTATASVT
+1355 SNSSLPTQQGSAGRPVTMVTATASVT
-1370 VAVHP
+1370 VSVHP
-1375 SLPGSYQGYMH
+1375 TLPGATYEGYMH
-1386 EGFEDSE
+1386 EGFDMDSE
-1393 SDSFEDTKRTSQT
+1393 SDCFEVAKRTCGDKTNFSC
-1406 YGRAT
+1406 
-1411 HSSKRDSLEIQD
+1411 KRDSLELQD
-1423 LESLEKNQH
+1423 LE
-1432 QAKQGLAT
+1432 AAQGK
-1440 SGLSESDTAP
+1440 SEYPLGKT
-1450 AFEVTVMAPQPQ
+1450 Q
-1462 GQPRGREAGEGTDST
+1462 GE
-1477 AQRCPVQARLQ
+1477 
-1488 LRFER
+1488 
-1493 TGILRK
+1493 
-1499 MLACLH
+1499 
-1505 MLKTEQPARELLAFE
+1505 
-1520 FWPPNRPHSLTLL
+1520 
-1533 KTHSYSFHEDS
+1533 
-1544 G
+1544 

>member
-1 MASEPRDSPPGYERT
+1 MASDPRVPGAGVFGDLPPNYMRSPPPVNSDLLRR
-16 PPASSTHQPS
+16 PS
-26 NNTYCHAA
+26 YCHAA
-34 FALKHISKGKAA
+34 FALKQISKGKAV
-46 GQRAPLWI
+46 GQKAPLWV
-54 RARFQALLFTLGCH
+54 RARFQALLFSLGCH

-117 TKDKQGEENVF
+117 TKEKQGEESVF

-147 ESLLLHLE
+147 GALLLHLE
-155 AALSASKVQVSLYG
+155 AALSASKVQVSLFG
-169 KSWDLNKICF
+169 KSWDLNKICY

-200 CMIITPLDCFW
+200 CMIVTPLDCFW
-211 EGSKLQGGS
+211 EGAKLQGGS

-239 MDQLSQFTS
+239 MEELSQFTS

-276 DCPLSAPNKDL
+276 ECPLSAPNKDL
-287 RQSPDIAVELKGGC
+287 RESPDIAGRLQGGC

-317 GERERS
+317 GGRVKDT
-323 SQGSL
+323 QNAL

-353 YEIHDINWNEE
+353 YEIHDINWNED
-364 KATAILETWQRKFVE
+364 KATAILESWQRKFVE
-379 VVHGSIPQNSSSNV
+379 VAHGSIPQNSTSEIH
-393 YAFSTTT
+393 AFSTTT

-498 TGSNI
+498 TGINI
-503 PFKACDTNLL
+503 PFK
-513 SSLFCE
+513 E
-519 KTGDCLRRTGT
+519 RTGDCLRRTGT

-556 FSLQAAV
+556 FSLQAAII
-563 VVVFNF
+563 VVFNF

-620 HAPPHPH
+620 TTTTTHSHAPC
-627 APAMGTF
+627 AQTTTTY
-634 TGSTTITTS
+634 TGSTIITS
-643 THITT
+643 TQITT

-672 ISTSPGPPPPS
+672 ISTSPPSVLVASSPVPPS
-683 SSSTDQY
+683 PTDSY
-690 GSRLFTPSSS
+690 GSQLFTPSSS
-700 TRDLLSQ
+700 TRDLLAQMDESK
-707 TEENNP
+707 EA
-713 GRECVPLPFLRWDLA
+713 RECVPLPFFRWNLSS
-728 RFARDKYAPLL
+728 FARDKYAPLL
-739 LKPETKTAV
+739 LKPESKV
-748 VVAFV
+748 VVVVLFV
-753 ALLGLSLYGTTK
+753 ALLGLSLYGTTM

-776 PRDTKEYDFISAQ
+776 PRDTKEYDFINAQ

-798 YLVTMDGFDYAHSQR
+798 YLVTMDGFDYARSQR
-813 ELVQLHNAFNSVKY
+813 LLIQLHNSFTSVKY
-827 IVRDSDQKLPRM
+827 VVKDSDQQLPRM
-839 WLHYFQDWLRGLQAS
+839 WLHYFQDWLRGLQAA
-854 FDADWEAGRITYES
+854 FDTDWEAGRITWDNYH
-868 YRNGTEDGAL
+868 NGTEDGVL
-878 AYKLLIQTGSKKE
+878 AYKLLIQTGSKKD
-891 PFNYSQLTSRRL
+891 PFNYNQLTSRRL
-903 VDDDGMIPA
+903 MNEEGLIHP

-930 AASQANFYPHPHEWI
+930 AASQGNFYPQPREWI

-978 ASDFIEAIE
+978 ASDFIESIE
-987 SVRSIC
+987 SVRAIC
-993 EEFMRKGIQNYPNGY
+993 EEFTRKGVLNYPNGY

-1022 FLLSISVVLACTFLV
+1022 FLLAVSVVLACTFLV

-1046 TAGVIVFILAM
+1046 TAGIIVFILAM

-1096 LGFLTAIG
+1096 LAFLTAIG
-1104 DRNTRSAV
+1104 NRNRRSAV
-1112 ALEHMFAPVM
+1112 ALEHMFAPVI

-1142 IMRYFFAVLAILTLL
+1142 ILRYFFAVLAILTVL

-1170 SIMGPPAEV
+1170 SLMGPPPEV
-1179 APANGGNCL
+1179 TPADNGSRL
-1188 SSPSPKV
+1188 PTPSPEPL
-1195 TPPAM
+1195 PPPM
-1200 NHHGY
+1200 THHGY
-1205 YAGHIPSGRRQ
+1205 YGGHGPQRPRQQ
-1216 AFSEVSDS
+1216 AFSESSDS

-1234 GIGEEDY
+1234 GIGEEY
-1241 KHSDRSAY
+1241 KYCDRSPY
-1249 ITAPNQPPTSR
+1249 IASPTSH
-1260 ILLEASKNPT
+1260 ILLEDSKNPS

-1278 PFSEGPAAGDPKDQA
+1278 PFKEGPTVTAQKDLL
-1293 NESAQNAVNSI
+1293 NESSLNAVTSV
-1304 SSQVMR
+1304 SSQLTQ
-1310 WDGKQDYQGHRRQ
+1310 WDNKHDYKSDQGPRKQ

-1329 AHCPG
+1329 TQGPE
-1334 RTTHCGPS
+1334 RTNHCGPRS
-1342 RGPQQNRTKAPAH
+1342 QTNRGPHKNRTKMPAYN
-1355 AGNTVTMVTATASVT
+1355 GGTVPSSAVTTMVTATASVT
-1370 VAVHP
+1370 VVVHP
-1375 SLPGSYQGYMH
+1375 SLPGAYHGYMH
-1386 EGFEDSE
+1386 EGYVDSE
-1393 SDSFEDTKRTSQT
+1393 SDCFEDTKRTSQSC
-1406 YGRAT
+1406 GKAT
-1411 HSSKRDSLEIQD
+1411 QSSKRESLEVED
-1423 LESLEKNQH
+1423 LESVQNQH
-1432 QAKQGLAT
+1432 QVNQAQVGPRIQAAK
-1440 SGLSESDTAP
+1440 D
-1450 AFEVTVMAPQPQ
+1450 
-1462 GQPRGREAGEGTDST
+1462 
-1477 AQRCPVQARLQ
+1477 
-1488 LRFER
+1488 
-1493 TGILRK
+1493 
-1499 MLACLH
+1499 
-1505 MLKTEQPARELLAFE
+1505 
-1520 FWPPNRPHSLTLL
+1520 
-1533 KTHSYSFHEDS
+1533 Y
-1544 G
+1544 

>member
-1 MASEPRDSPPGYERT
+1 MAEAPRVPGAAGFGALPPSYTRSVY
-16 PPASSTHQPS
+16 PDLLRRPS
-26 NNTYCHAA
+26 YCHAA
-34 FALKHISKGKAA
+34 FALKQISKGKAV
-46 GQRAPLWI
+46 GQKAPLWL

-83 FGALSVGLRVAAIE
+83 FGAFSVGLRVAAIE

-117 TKDKQGEENVF
+117 TKEKQGEEAVF

-147 ESLLLHLE
+147 EALLLHLE

-169 KSWDLNKICF
+169 KSWDLNKLCF

-200 CMIITPLDCFW
+200 CMIVTPLDCFW
-211 EGSKLQGGS
+211 DGSKLQGGS

-239 MDQLSQFTS
+239 MEELSQFTS
-248 LEGFREML
+248 LEGFKEML

-287 RQSPDIAVELKGGC
+287 RQSPDIAQELQGGC

-317 GERERS
+317 GERLKN

-353 YEIHDINWNEE
+353 YEIHDINWNED
-364 KATAILETWQRKFVE
+364 KATAILESWQRKFVE
-379 VVHGSIPQNSSSNV
+379 VVHASIPQNSSSNV
-393 YAFSTTT
+393 HAFSTTT
-400 LNDIMKSFSDV
+400 LNDIMKSFSDI

-429 TMLRWDCAKSQG
+429 TMLRWDCTKSQG

-498 TGSNI
+498 AGSNI
-503 PFKACDTNLL
+503 PFK
-513 SSLFCE
+513 E
-519 KTGDCLRRTGT
+519 RTGDCLRRTGT

-583 LHRREDKRLDILC
+583 LHRREDKKLDILC

-610 PQEFSDANDN
+610 SQEYSDANDN
-620 HAPPHPH
+620 HAHPH
-627 APAMGTF
+627 APPTPTF
-634 TGSTTITTS
+634 AGSTITTS

-648 TVQAFTQCDAAGQHI
+648 TVQAFTQCDSAGQHI

-672 ISTSPGPPPPS
+672 ISTSPPS
-683 SSSTDQY
+683 VVLSPTEPRPTPDAY
-690 GSRLFTPSSS
+690 GSQVFMPSSS
-700 TRDLLSQ
+700 TRDLLHA
-707 TEENNP
+707 EEP
-713 GRECVPLPFLRWDLA
+713 RLGRECVPLPFLQWNLS
-728 RFARDKYAPLL
+728 RFAREKYAPFL

-748 VVAFV
+748 VVGFV
-753 ALLGLSLYGTTK
+753 ALLGLSLYGTTM
-765 VHDGLYLTDIV
+765 VHDGLYLTDII
-776 PRDTKEYDFISAQ
+776 PRDTKEYNFISAQ

-798 YLVTMDGFDYAHSQR
+798 YLVTKDGFDYALAQR
-813 ELVQLHNAFNSVKY
+813 ELLQLHNAFNSVKY
-827 IVRDSDQKLPRM
+827 VVRDEDQKLPRM
-839 WLHYFQDWLRGLQAS
+839 WLHYFQDWLKGLQAA
-854 FDADWEAGRITYES
+854 FDADWEAGRITHES
-868 YRNGTEDGAL
+868 YRNGSEDGAL

-903 VDDDGMIPA
+903 VDKDGLIPP

-993 EEFMRKGIQNYPNGY
+993 EEFIRKGVPNYPNGY

-1022 FLLSISVVLACTFLV
+1022 FLLAVSIVLACTFLV
-1037 CAILLLNPW
+1037 CAILMLNPW

-1089 EFTVHIA
+1089 EFTVHVA

-1179 APANGGNCL
+1179 APSTRSS
-1188 SSPSPKV
+1188 SSPEPISQS
-1195 TPPAM
+1195 M
-1200 NHHGY
+1200 NSHEY
-1205 YAGHIPSGRRQ
+1205 YAGHIPRGPRQ
-1216 AFSEVSDS
+1216 AFSEPSDS

-1234 GIGEEDY
+1234 GFGDEDY
-1241 KHSDRSAY
+1241 KQCEYLTEQS
-1249 ITAPNQPPTSR
+1249 QPPNSH

-1278 PFSEGPAAGDPKDQA
+1278 PFSETSAATSPKDLS
-1293 NESAQNAVNSI
+1293 ESAQNAVNSI
-1304 SSQVMR
+1304 SSQITR
-1310 WDGKQDYQGHRRQ
+1310 WDGKRERPESRRNL
-1323 HLPSDR
+1323 LPDDS
-1329 AHCPG
+1329 AYCPA
-1334 RTTHCGPS
+1334 RTTHCDPRLHQS
-1342 RGPQQNRTKAPAH
+1342 RGSQQNRTKALPPSGGTSQQP
-1355 AGNTVTMVTATASVT
+1355 GNTVTMVTATASVT
-1370 VAVHP
+1370 VSVHP
-1375 SLPGSYQGYMH
+1375 NLPGSYQGTAH
-1386 EGFEDSE
+1386 EEFEESV
-1393 SDSFEDTKRTSQT
+1393 SDSHKDSKRTSQI

-1411 HSSKRDSLEIQD
+1411 QRHSVHIPD
-1423 LESLEKNQH
+1423 LE
-1432 QAKQGLAT
+1432 
-1440 SGLSESDTAP
+1440 
-1450 AFEVTVMAPQPQ
+1450 
-1462 GQPRGREAGEGTDST
+1462 
-1477 AQRCPVQARLQ
+1477 
-1488 LRFER
+1488 
-1493 TGILRK
+1493 
-1499 MLACLH
+1499 
-1505 MLKTEQPARELLAFE
+1505 
-1520 FWPPNRPHSLTLL
+1520 
-1533 KTHSYSFHEDS
+1533 
-1544 G
+1544 

>member
-1 MASEPRDSPPGYERT
+1 MKLLQSAENPHENSLFCLEQKVNYQCREDSDR
-16 PPASSTHQPS
+16 
-26 NNTYCHAA
+26 
-34 FALKHISKGKAA
+34 FGKAV
-46 GQRAPLWI
+46 GQKAPLWI
-54 RARFQALLFTLGCH
+54 RARFQALLFSLGCH

-107 GSRVSRELRY
+107 GSRVSTELRY
-117 TKDKQGEENVF
+117 TREKQGEESVF

-137 KQEGT
+137 KEEGT

-147 ESLLLHLE
+147 EALLVHME
-155 AALSASKVQVSLYG
+155 AALSASKVQVSLFG
-169 KSWDLNKICF
+169 KSWDLNKICY

-211 EGSKLQGGS
+211 EGAKLQGGS

-226 PDIQWMNLDPLKL
+226 PDIQWMNLDPVKL
-239 MDQLSQFTS
+239 MEELSQFTS
-248 LEGFREML
+248 LEGFKEML
-256 DKAQVGHAYMNRPCL
+256 DKAQVGHAYMNRSCL
-271 DPNDP
+271 DHSDP
-276 DCPLSAPNKDL
+276 DCPLSAPNK
-287 RQSPDIAVELKGGC
+287 ETGEGGC
-301 HGFSKKFMH
+301 HGFSRKFMH

-317 GERERS
+317 GGRLKN
-323 SQGSL
+323 SQDTF
-328 QSAEALQTMF
+328 AEALQTMF

-364 KATAILETWQRKFVE
+364 KATAILESWQRKFVE
-379 VVHGSIPQNSSSNV
+379 VVHQSIPSNSSQSIH
-393 YAFSTTT
+393 AFSTTT

-498 TGSNI
+498 AGSNI
-503 PFKACDTNLL
+503 PFK
-513 SSLFCE
+513 E
-519 KTGDCLRRTGT
+519 RTGDCLRRTGT

-556 FSLQAAV
+556 FSLQAAI

-596 CFYSPCSSRVIQIQ
+596 CLYSPCSDRVIHLSPHELSDGGEQ
-610 PQEFSDANDN
+610 PHTPTTATAHTHQYA
-620 HAPPHPH
+620 
-627 APAMGTF
+627 G
-634 TGSTTITTS
+634 GSTITTS
-643 THITT
+643 TQITT

-672 ISTSPGPPPPS
+672 ISTNP
-683 SSSTDQY
+683 Y
-690 GSRLFTPSSS
+690 GSQLFTPTSSS
-700 TRDLLSQ
+700 TRDLLAQVEDSKS
-707 TEENNP
+707 
-713 GRECVPLPFLRWDLA
+713 GKKCVPLPFLHWNLST
-728 RFARDKYAPLL
+728 FAREKYAPLL
-739 LKPETKTAV
+739 LKPKSKAIV
-748 VVAFV
+748 VVLFLG
-753 ALLGLSLYGTTK
+753 LLGLSLYGTTM

-776 PRDTKEYDFISAQ
+776 PRDTKEYDFIDAQ

-798 YLVTMDGFDYAHSQR
+798 YLVTMDGFDYARSQR
-813 ELVQLHNAFNSVKY
+813 LLIQLHNAFNSVRY
-827 IVRDSDQKLPRM
+827 VVRDSDSKLPRM
-839 WLHYFQDWLRGLQAS
+839 WLHYFHDWLRGLQAA
-854 FDADWEAGRITYES
+854 FDADWQAGRITTDS

-903 VDDDGMIPA
+903 VDAEGLIPP

-930 AASQANFYPHPHEWI
+930 AASQANFYPHPREWI

-978 ASDFIEAIE
+978 AGDFVEAIE
-987 SVRSIC
+987 SVRAIC
-993 EEFMRKGIQNYPNGY
+993 DEFSRKGVFNYPNGY

-1046 TAGVIVFILAM
+1046 TAGIIVFILAM

-1104 DRNTRSAV
+1104 NRNKRSAV
-1112 ALEHMFAPVM
+1112 ALEHMFAPVV

-1142 IMRYFFAVLAILTLL
+1142 IMRYFFAVLAILTVL
-1157 GILNGLVLLPVLL
+1157 GMLNGLVLLPVLL
-1170 SIMGPPAEV
+1170 SMMGPPAEV
-1179 APANGGNCL
+1179 TPVDNASRLPT
-1188 SSPSPKV
+1188 PSPE
-1195 TPPAM
+1195 PPLPPPM
-1200 NHHGY
+1200 THHGY
-1205 YAGHIPSGRRQ
+1205 YTGHHNLH
-1216 AFSEVSDS
+1216 S
-1224 EYYSETTTTS
+1224 EYYSEMTTTS

-1241 KHSDRSAY
+1241 KYCDRSAY
-1249 ITAPNQPPTSR
+1249 ITSHTSAP
-1260 ILLEASKNPT
+1260 
-1270 FPKLTVVK
+1270 
-1278 PFSEGPAAGDPKDQA
+1278 PAREQQQGLHRLRA
-1293 NESAQNAVNSI
+1293 ESS
-1304 SSQVMR
+1304 
-1310 WDGKQDYQGHRRQ
+1310 Q

-1329 AHCPG
+1329 AHFPG
-1334 RTTHCGPS
+1334 RTCQSGPRLQNS
-1342 RGPQQNRTKAPAH
+1342 RGPQPNRTKGQSYSNSTSTLPIQQ
-1355 AGNTVTMVTATASVT
+1355 GSTGGPVTMVTATASVT

-1375 SLPGSYQGYMH
+1375 TLPGVAYQGYMH
-1386 EGFEDSE
+1386 EGFDTDSE
-1393 SDSFEDTKRTSQT
+1393 SDCFEADKRTCADKT
-1406 YGRAT
+1406 NF
-1411 HSSKRDSLEIQD
+1411 SSCKRDALEIQD
-1423 LESLEKNQH
+1423 LEATQFQTEH
-1432 QAKQGLAT
+1432 QMGKTQG
-1440 SGLSESDTAP
+1440 ESADW
-1450 AFEVTVMAPQPQ
+1450 Q
-1462 GQPRGREAGEGTDST
+1462 S
-1477 AQRCPVQARLQ
+1477 
-1488 LRFER
+1488 
-1493 TGILRK
+1493 
-1499 MLACLH
+1499 
-1505 MLKTEQPARELLAFE
+1505 
-1520 FWPPNRPHSLTLL
+1520 
-1533 KTHSYSFHEDS
+1533 
-1544 G
+1544 

>member
-1 MASEPRDSPPGYERT
+1 MASDRGVPGASVFGDLPPSYTR
-16 PPASSTHQPS
+16 SQQQQPTS
-26 NNTYCHAA
+26 RELLRRPSYCHAA
-34 FALKHISKGKAA
+34 FALKQISKGKAV
-46 GQRAPLWI
+46 GQKAPLWI
-54 RARFQALLFTLGCH
+54 RARFQAFLFSLGCH

-107 GSRVSRELRY
+107 GSRVSQELRY
-117 TKDKQGEENVF
+117 TKEKQGEESVF

-137 KQEGT
+137 KEEGT

-147 ESLLLHLE
+147 EALLVHME
-155 AALSASKVQVSLYG
+155 AALSASKVQVSLFG
-169 KSWDLNKICF
+169 KSWDLNKICY

-211 EGSKLQGGS
+211 EGAKLQGGS

-226 PDIQWMNLDPLKL
+226 PDIQWMNLDPVKL
-239 MDQLSQFTS
+239 MEELSQFTS
-248 LEGFREML
+248 LEGFKEML

-271 DPNDP
+271 DPSDP
-276 DCPLSAPNKDL
+276 DCPLSAPNKEL
-287 RQSPDIAVELKGGC
+287 GESPDIAGRLQGGC
-301 HGFSKKFMH
+301 HGFSRKFMH

-317 GERERS
+317 GGRVKN
-323 SQGSL
+323 SQDTL
-328 QSAEALQTMF
+328 LSAEALQTMF
-338 LLMSPKQLYEHFKDD
+338 LLMSSKQLYEHFKDD

-364 KATAILETWQRKFVE
+364 KATAILESWQRKFVE
-379 VVHGSIPQNSSSNV
+379 VAHESIPSNSSQSIH
-393 YAFSTTT
+393 AFSTTT

-503 PFKACDTNLL
+503 PFK
-513 SSLFCE
+513 E
-519 KTGDCLRRTGT
+519 RTGDCLRRTGT

-583 LHRREDKRLDILC
+583 LHRREDKRLDVLC
-596 CFYSPCSSRVIQIQ
+596 CLYSPCSDRVIHLS
-610 PQEFSDANDN
+610 PHELPDASEQS
-620 HAPPHPH
+620 HASTASPTHQY
-627 APAMGTF
+627 A
-634 TGSTTITTS
+634 TGSTITTS
-643 THITT
+643 TQITT

-672 ISTSPGPPPPS
+672 ISTSPSVIICNNSQAQATTPTPTNNV
-683 SSSTDQY
+683 TDPF
-690 GSRLFTPSSS
+690 GSQLFTPTSSS
-700 TRDLLSQ
+700 TRDLLAQVEDSKS
-707 TEENNP
+707 EKK
-713 GRECVPLPFLRWDLA
+713 CVPLPFLDWNLSS
-728 RFARDKYAPLL
+728 FARDKYAPLL
-739 LKPETKTAV
+739 LKPKSKAIV
-748 VVAFV
+748 VVLFLG
-753 ALLGLSLYGTTK
+753 LLGLSLYGTTM

-776 PRDTKEYDFISAQ
+776 PRDTKEYDFIDAQ
-789 FKYFSFYNM
+789 FNYFSFYNM
-798 YLVTMDGFDYAHSQR
+798 YLVTRDGFDYARSQR
-813 ELVQLHNAFNSVKY
+813 LLIQLHNAFNSVKY
-827 IVRDSDQKLPRM
+827 VVRDSNNKLPRM
-839 WLHYFQDWLRGLQAS
+839 WVHYFQDWLRGLQAA
-854 FDADWEAGRITYES
+854 FDADWQSGRITVDS

-878 AYKLLIQTGSKKE
+878 AYKLLIQTGSKKD

-903 VDDDGMIPA
+903 VDSEGLIPP

-930 AASQANFYPHPHEWI
+930 AASQANFYPHPREWI

-978 ASDFIEAIE
+978 ASDFVEAIE
-987 SVRSIC
+987 SVRAIC
-993 EEFMRKGIQNYPNGY
+993 DEFSRKGVFNYPNGY

-1046 TAGVIVFILAM
+1046 TAGIIVFILAM

-1104 DRNTRSAV
+1104 NRNKRSAV
-1112 ALEHMFAPVM
+1112 ALEHMFAPVV

-1142 IMRYFFAVLAILTLL
+1142 IMRYFFAVLAILTVL
-1157 GILNGLVLLPVLL
+1157 GMLNGLVLLPVLL
-1170 SIMGPPAEV
+1170 SLMGPPAEV
-1179 APANGGNCL
+1179 SPVDN
-1188 SSPSPKV
+1188 SSRLPSPEPSM
-1195 TPPAM
+1195 PPPMA
-1200 NHHGY
+1200 HHGY
-1205 YAGHIPSGRRQ
+1205 YTAHHNPRTSHPS
-1216 AFSEVSDS
+1216 AFSESSDS
-1224 EYYSETTTTS
+1224 EYYSEVTTS
-1234 GIGEEDY
+1234 SGNEDDY
-1241 KHSDRSAY
+1241 KYCDRSAY
-1249 ITAPNQPPTSR
+1249 LASHANAPPTSH
-1260 ILLEASKNPT
+1260 ILLEASTNPS

-1278 PFSEGPAAGDPKDQA
+1278 PFKENTTGRVEP
-1293 NESAQNAVNSI
+1293 
-1304 SSQVMR
+1304 SQTHGSQITC
-1310 WDGKQDYQGHRRQ
+1310 WDGDKRTS
-1323 HLPSDR
+1323 LPLPGDR
-1329 AHCPG
+1329 PIFPG
-1334 RTTHCGPS
+1334 RTCQSGPRLQGS
-1342 RGPQQNRTKAPAH
+1342 RGPQPNRTKGPVPSLPTVQ
-1355 AGNTVTMVTATASVT
+1355 GTQGPVTMVTATASVT

-1375 SLPGSYQGYMH
+1375 TLPGAAYQGYMH
-1386 EGFEDSE
+1386 EGFDTDSE
-1393 SDSFEDTKRTSQT
+1393 LDCFEAAKRTYSDKT
-1406 YGRAT
+1406 NF
-1411 HSSKRDSLEIQD
+1411 SSCKRDSLELQD
-1423 LESLEKNQH
+1423 LE
-1432 QAKQGLAT
+1432 AT
-1440 SGLSESDTAP
+1440 
-1450 AFEVTVMAPQPQ
+1450 QNK
-1462 GQPRGREAGEGTDST
+1462 
-1477 AQRCPVQARLQ
+1477 
-1488 LRFER
+1488 
-1493 TGILRK
+1493 TG
-1499 MLACLH
+1499 H
-1505 MLKTEQPARELLAFE
+1505 
-1520 FWPPNRPHSLTLL
+1520 
-1533 KTHSYSFHEDS
+1533 
-1544 G
+1544 

>member
-1 MASEPRDSPPGYERT
+1 MLTNS
-16 PPASSTHQPS
+16 
-26 NNTYCHAA
+26 
-34 FALKHISKGKAA
+34 LSK
-46 GQRAPLWI
+46 APLWI
-54 RARFQALLFTLGCH
+54 RATFQAFLFSLGCH

-97 TDIEQ
+97 TDIEK

-107 GSRVSRELRY
+107 GSRVSKELRY
-117 TKDKQGEENVF
+117 TKEKQGEESVF
-128 TSQMLIQTP
+128 TSQMLIQIP

-147 ESLLLHLE
+147 EALLLHLE

-200 CMIITPLDCFW
+200 CMIVTPLDCFW
-211 EGSKLQGGS
+211 EGSKMQGGS

-239 MDQLSQFTS
+239 MEELSQFTS
-248 LEGFREML
+248 LESFREML

-271 DPNDP
+271 DPNDT
-276 DCPLSAPNKDL
+276 DCPHSAPNKDP
-287 RQSPDIAVELKGGC
+287 RQVPDIAAELQGGC

-317 GERERS
+317 GERVKD
-323 SQGSL
+323 SQNAL

-338 LLMSPKQLYEHFKDD
+338 LLMSPKQLYEHFKGD
-353 YEIHDINWNEE
+353 YEIHDINWNED
-364 KATAILETWQRKFVE
+364 KATAILESWQRKF

-498 TGSNI
+498 TRSNI
-503 PFKACDTNLL
+503 PFK
-513 SSLFCE
+513 E
-519 KTGDCLRRTGT
+519 RTGDCLRRTGT

-556 FSLQAAV
+556 FSLQAAI

-620 HAPPHPH
+620 HH
-627 APAMGTF
+627 
-634 TGSTTITTS
+634 

-672 ISTSPGPPPPS
+672 ISTSPPS
-683 SSSTDQY
+683 M
-690 GSRLFTPSSS
+690 LFTTSSS
-700 TRDLLSQ
+700 TRDLLAQ
-707 TEENNP
+707 VEEP
-713 GRECVPLPFLRWDLA
+713 KEGRECVPLPFFRWNLSN
-728 RFARDKYAPLL
+728 FAREKYAPLL
-739 LKPETKTAV
+739 LKPETKTV
-748 VVAFV
+748 VIVVFV
-753 ALLGLSLYGTTK
+753 ALLSLSLYGTTM

-776 PRDTKEYDFISAQ
+776 PRDTKEYDFITAQ

-813 ELVQLHNAFNSVKY
+813 QLLQLHNAFNSVKY
-827 IVRDSDQKLPRM
+827 VVKDSNHKLPRM
-839 WLHYFQDWLRGLQAS
+839 WLHYFQDWLKGLQAT
-854 FDADWEAGRITYES
+854 FDADWEAGRITYDS

-878 AYKLLIQTGSKKE
+878 AYKLLIQTGSKKD

-903 VDDDGMIPA
+903 VDEDGLIPP

-930 AASQANFYPHPHEWI
+930 AASQANFYPHPREWI
-945 HDKYDTT
+945 NDKYDTT

-987 SVRSIC
+987 SVRTIC
-993 EEFMRKGIQNYPNGY
+993 EEFMRQGIQNYPNGY
-1008 PFLFWEQYIGLRHW
+1008 PFMFWEQYIGLRHW

-1104 DRNTRSAV
+1104 DRNTRAAV
-1112 ALEHMFAPVM
+1112 AMEHMFAPVI

-1142 IMRYFFAVLAILTLL
+1142 IMR
-1157 GILNGLVLLPVLL
+1157 
-1170 SIMGPPAEV
+1170 
-1179 APANGGNCL
+1179 
-1188 SSPSPKV
+1188 
-1195 TPPAM
+1195 
-1200 NHHGY
+1200 
-1205 YAGHIPSGRRQ
+1205 
-1216 AFSEVSDS
+1216 
-1224 EYYSETTTTS
+1224 
-1234 GIGEEDY
+1234 
-1241 KHSDRSAY
+1241 
-1249 ITAPNQPPTSR
+1249 
-1260 ILLEASKNPT
+1260 
-1270 FPKLTVVK
+1270 
-1278 PFSEGPAAGDPKDQA
+1278 
-1293 NESAQNAVNSI
+1293 
-1304 SSQVMR
+1304 
-1310 WDGKQDYQGHRRQ
+1310 
-1323 HLPSDR
+1323 
-1329 AHCPG
+1329 
-1334 RTTHCGPS
+1334 
-1342 RGPQQNRTKAPAH
+1342 
-1355 AGNTVTMVTATASVT
+1355 
-1370 VAVHP
+1370 
-1375 SLPGSYQGYMH
+1375 
-1386 EGFEDSE
+1386 
-1393 SDSFEDTKRTSQT
+1393 
-1406 YGRAT
+1406 
-1411 HSSKRDSLEIQD
+1411 
-1423 LESLEKNQH
+1423 
-1432 QAKQGLAT
+1432 
-1440 SGLSESDTAP
+1440 
-1450 AFEVTVMAPQPQ
+1450 
-1462 GQPRGREAGEGTDST
+1462 
-1477 AQRCPVQARLQ
+1477 
-1488 LRFER
+1488 
-1493 TGILRK
+1493 
-1499 MLACLH
+1499 
-1505 MLKTEQPARELLAFE
+1505 
-1520 FWPPNRPHSLTLL
+1520 
-1533 KTHSYSFHEDS
+1533 
-1544 G
+1544 